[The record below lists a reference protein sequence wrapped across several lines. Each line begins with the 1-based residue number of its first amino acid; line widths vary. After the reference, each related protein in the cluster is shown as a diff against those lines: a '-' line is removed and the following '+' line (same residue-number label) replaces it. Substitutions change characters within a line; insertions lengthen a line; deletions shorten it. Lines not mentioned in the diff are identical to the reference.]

1 MSDKNKPEQQIKAG
15 PLPVDPET
23 GLSICPPPLEIDII
37 KVKKVFNE
45 CMHTQVEEMEIIGW
59 TASNTRD
66 AEEAN
71 CESVT
76 VSNKKCQVLNG
87 DVVRVTFDLE
97 VCATVPL
104 DTGGF
109 ERRCRTVTG
118 ITKTLSVE
126 RAGEEGLEVQCDIF
140 PECLFC
146 FISNRDSAGGVLEV
160 TCCVGILI
168 LIKVEAEVQLLIP
181 TFGYPPPPPECGEF
195 LGQCPS
201 DFVPDWPPYPPQG
214 LIRGGKD
221 KKPKGCK

>member
-1 MSDKNKPEQQIKAG
+1 MSEEKKHQPIKPG
-15 PLPVDPET
+15 PLPIDPET
-23 GLSICPPPLEIDII
+23 GLTMCPPPLEIDII

-45 CMHTQVEEMEIIGW
+45 CMHTQVEEVEIKGW

-66 AEEAN
+66 AEDAECN
-71 CESVT
+71 SVT
-76 VSNKKCQVLNG
+76 VSNKQCQALNG

-109 ERRCRTVTG
+109 ERRCETET
-118 ITKTLSVE
+118 ISKTLRID
-126 RAGEEGLEVQCDIF
+126 RAGEEGLDLQCDIF
-140 PECLFC
+140 PQCLFC
-146 FISNRDSAGGVLEV
+146 FISERDDSNGVKEV

-168 LIKVEAEVQLLIP
+168 LIKVEAEVQLLVP
-181 TFGYPPPPPECGEF
+181 TFGFPPPPPECGEF
-195 LGQCPS
+195 LGQCPT
-201 DFVPDWPPYPPQG
+201 DFMPDWPPYPPQG